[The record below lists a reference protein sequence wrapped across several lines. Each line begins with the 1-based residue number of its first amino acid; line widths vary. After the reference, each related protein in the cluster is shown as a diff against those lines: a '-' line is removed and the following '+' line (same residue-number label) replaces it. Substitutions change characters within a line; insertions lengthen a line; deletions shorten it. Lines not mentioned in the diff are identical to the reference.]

1 MPPRQHVPGIVIR
14 QQPLGEAD
22 LIVTIVSPELGRVDA
37 MARGA
42 RKSSKR
48 FGGGLALF
56 TEVSA
61 IVEQGRG
68 RLPTLVEST
77 LRRNYLPDATEYTQL
92 ALASLAAELAGHAS
106 QHEHADSALYDWLDA
121 ALQLCGACLPPSP
134 HAPIGIRTPQ
144 LALEVGFLQSAG
156 LFPDLQACVRCGQ
169 STASGAHWLD
179 ADAGL
184 TCLRCEPAR
193 STALEP
199 SLVRTL
205 VLWTLSPPTPPLETL
220 PMTAGLRVVEQ
231 RVGVLL
237 RHVVPDALRTIQTL
251 RDLARFEV

>member
-1 MPPRQHVPGIVIR
+1 MPPRHHVPGIVIR

-22 LIVTIVSPELGRVDA
+22 LIVTIVSPDLGRVDA

-56 TEVSA
+56 TEISA

-77 LRRNYLPDATEYTQL
+77 LRRNFLPDATDYAQL

-106 QHEHADSALYDWLDA
+106 QHEHADGALYEWLHA
-121 ALQLCGACLPPSP
+121 ALQVCGACRPLSP
-134 HAPIGIRTPQ
+134 HAPIAVRTPQ
-144 LALEVGFLQSAG
+144 LALEVGFLQAAG
-156 LFPDLQACVRCGQ
+156 LFPDLQQCVRCGQ
-169 STASGAHWLD
+169 STAGGAHWRD

-184 TCLRCEPAR
+184 TCLRCEPPQPTMLDPA
-193 STALEP
+193 
-199 SLVRTL
+199 LVRTL
-205 VLWTLSPPTPPLETL
+205 VLWTLAPPLPPLEAL
-220 PMTAGLRVVEQ
+220 PMTAGLRLVEQ